1 MAPSNKQ
8 PWAWNFRYINVI
20 YPFKSFLLHI
30 DIQQNKNKFPYQLSI
45 LTNPISTSNIFF
57 YIIIS
62 FLRNF
67 RMFCLP
73 YFWYV
78 RVSLS
83 AFRYVLSGSVY
94 SVYCRGSPLQ
104 VLWIWRGWN
113 FGARR
118 CFVRRFDEFFRAY
131 SNVEVARQTLE
142 KKKSGA
148 KLSWAELH
156 RVESARWS
164 KTRKLVE

>member
-1 MAPSNKQ
+1 
-8 PWAWNFRYINVI
+8 
-20 YPFKSFLLHI
+20 
-30 DIQQNKNKFPYQLSI
+30 
-45 LTNPISTSNIFF
+45 
-57 YIIIS
+57 
-62 FLRNF
+62 
-67 RMFCLP
+67 MFCLP

-142 KKKSGA
+142 KKSPA
-148 KLSWAELH
+148 RSSAELSCTGSRAPAGRKLENSSNS
-156 RVESARWS
+156 RVLNFSCRNHMTYTIHSVSEHKKRWSFSSARTVS
-164 KTRKLVE
+164 KTTQVS

>member
-1 MAPSNKQ
+1 
-8 PWAWNFRYINVI
+8 
-20 YPFKSFLLHI
+20 
-30 DIQQNKNKFPYQLSI
+30 
-45 LTNPISTSNIFF
+45 
-57 YIIIS
+57 
-62 FLRNF
+62 
-67 RMFCLP
+67 MFCLP

-142 KKKSGA
+142 KKVRREA
-148 KLSWAELH
+148 QLS
-156 RVESARWS
+156 
-164 KTRKLVE
+164 